1 MIRIHV
7 NDPLSERAMEL
18 LKSKKSIL
26 NVSSEHLPKEKL
38 IEVIPEV
45 DVLVVRSATKVTA
58 DVIEAGRKLKIIAR
72 AGVGLDN
79 IDVKKAQEK
88 GIKVLNTPGASAI
101 SVAEL
106 TFGLIL
112 SCVRHIAR
120 GTMDLKE
127 GKWTKKEL
135 KGNEIFGKTLGII
148 GFGNIGKEVAKRAL
162 CFGMKV
168 LAYDPYVNRTD
179 LQVEIVD
186 LDTLLRES
194 DIVTLHVPLTEETKH
209 IINEES
215 ISKMKDGVVVIN
227 ASRGGVVDEE
237 ALYNGLINGK
247 IKAAGFDVFEVE
259 PPFDELR
266 KKLLSLPNVVAT
278 PHVGASTVEG
288 QERVGIEIV
297 KKIFE
302 ELGV

>member
-1 MIRIHV
+1 MIRVHI
-7 NDPLSERAMEL
+7 NDPLSEKAMEL
-18 LKSKKSIL
+18 LKSKSIL
-26 NVSSEHLPKEKL
+26 DVSSEHFSKEKL
-38 IEVIPEV
+38 IEVIPEI

-58 DVIEAGRKLKIIAR
+58 DIIEAGKKLKIIAR
-72 AGVGLDN
+72 AGIGLDN

-112 SCVRHIAR
+112 SCVRHIPK

-148 GFGNIGKEVAKRAL
+148 GFGNIGREVAKRAL

-186 LDTLLRES
+186 LDTLFKDS
-194 DIVTLHVPLTEETKH
+194 DIISLHVPLTKETKH
-209 IINEES
+209 IINKEA
-215 ISKMKDGVVVIN
+215 ISKMKDGVIIIN
-227 ASRGGVVDEE
+227 TSRGGVVDEE

-278 PHVGASTVEG
+278 PHIGASTVEG

-302 ELGV
+302 ELGI